1 MTRPGGKIIIYE
13 VEQIKKEVQ
22 VPKKSSFSSD
32 KKEAWMIEKKNRAF
46 KMIHNASVLN
56 EVVEN
61 ISSLKSIKENESP
74 VVKDAVEK
82 LNLIID
88 ELKLN
93 FKKDYWE

>member
-1 MTRPGGKIIIYE
+1 
-13 VEQIKKEVQ
+13 
-22 VPKKSSFSSD
+22 
-32 KKEAWMIEKKNRAF
+32 
-46 KMIHNASVLN
+46 MIHNASVLN